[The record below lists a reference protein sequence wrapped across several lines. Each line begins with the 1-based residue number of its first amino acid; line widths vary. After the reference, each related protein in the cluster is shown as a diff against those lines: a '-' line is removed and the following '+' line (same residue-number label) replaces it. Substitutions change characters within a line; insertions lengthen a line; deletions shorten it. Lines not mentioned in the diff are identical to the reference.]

1 MPPARLP
8 TQGPSLPHHA
18 LQGCK
23 ARWGCGGQRDVS
35 RTPPPLDD
43 RLRGRRWFWKKN
55 KHALGEGGSRGSRC
69 WQARHGV
76 WRRSG
81 QAGGWLGWR
90 VAPRVPYGARPGPGG
105 PPGSSGWAGQGTWAE
120 KVPLAGCHHAG
131 VLLHPRLTLHTILGL
146 PAPLAGGAQPR
157 TPGVSPLLSTSLHF
171 CPCLWSSPW
180 LPSGTLYA
188 FVQPVT
194 RDLLGCPRPHSRLW
208 SGCSGI
214 SQQTHRSLAFN
225 GSLLPSGQ
233 GNPPS
238 MHSKLSTGP

>member
-1 MPPARLP
+1 MVLEEKQTR
-8 TQGPSLPHHA
+8 
-18 LQGCK
+18 
-23 ARWGCGGQRDVS
+23 
-35 RTPPPLDD
+35 
-43 RLRGRRWFWKKN
+43 
-55 KHALGEGGSRGSRC
+55 
-69 WQARHGV
+69 
-76 WRRSG
+76 
-81 QAGGWLGWR
+81 AGGGRKQRQQMLAGETRCLEEVRAGWR
-90 VAPRVPYGARPGPGG
+90 VAGLEGGPPGALWRQARAGG